1 MKILIQSNFKQK
13 LASKIAA
20 ASFIKQGIPANDIL
34 FMEFENNALLKS
46 QVGKKYLRKGK
57 IKIFKNDLQSFTL
70 LRFYG
75 PEFVNYKEKILIIDP
90 DVFAIKDPKNIFN
103 FLDDSNSLA
112 CTFINHE
119 PRTEVMLVNA
129 EKVKWK
135 FNEIVEKL
143 FNLEIDYNDLMNL
156 SFDKSLKISK
166 LDMNYNSHDII
177 TKDTIFLHTTNRV
190 TQPWKEGLDVDFER
204 HNSKKSLFKQLLR
217 KYLGFKYNKNLIT
230 NKYQRHPNEE
240 VIIKFR
246 ELYNYALENKII
258 NHEEIQKSVE
268 EKFFS
273 TKFLN

>member
-129 EKVKWK
+129 EKVKWRCPST
-135 FNEIVEKL
+135 ESEEQQI
-143 FNLEIDYNDLMNL
+143 LMAG
-156 SFDKSLKISK
+156 SS
-166 LDMNYNSHDII
+166 
-177 TKDTIFLHTTNRV
+177 TR
-190 TQPWKEGLDVDFER
+190 R
-204 HNSKKSLFKQLLR
+204 KQLI
-217 KYLGFKYNKNLIT
+217 FKSQI
-230 NKYQRHPNEE
+230 
-240 VIIKFR
+240 FR
-246 ELYNYALENKII
+246 DTCQN
-258 NHEEIQKSVE
+258 
-268 EKFFS
+268 
-273 TKFLN
+273 